1 MCHKAISRKTHHI
14 DSGLFMVK
22 VQDIIQTLCEFLFPL
37 WACKI
42 KKQACLSVP
51 RECRGSDS
59 CRLVVTCSSSYNT
72 MLSSPL
78 IMLSMKQMNHATR
91 VYFNTP
97 GWVYTERSDINC
109 EVTQA
114 CVLRLAHESGLG
126 QLNIKAL
133 FYWWVFCVLVT
144 SLAITVTMTTN
155 VPAFVSVL
163 SCLWSLRMGC
173 HAHAF
178 QSAMLS
184 FMAVMTEKWLA
195 EAISEIVVVV
205 WIPCDQAVDIGRC
218 DYLPW

>member
-1 MCHKAISRKTHHI
+1 M
-14 DSGLFMVK
+14 L
-22 VQDIIQTLCEFLFPL
+22 
-37 WACKI
+37 
-42 KKQACLSVP
+42 
-51 RECRGSDS
+51 
-59 CRLVVTCSSSYNT
+59 LVVQHNVVVAAHYVVDEANEPCHSRILQHSW
-72 MLSSPL
+72 L
-78 IMLSMKQMNHATR
+78 
-91 VYFNTP
+91 
-97 GWVYTERSDINC
+97 VYTERSDMNC

-114 CVLRLAHESGLG
+114 CVLRLAYESGLD

-205 WIPCDQAVDIGRC
+205 WIPYDQAVDIGRC